1 MRVGIAIWGTKISP
15 VLDASEEILVVEL
28 SGTERSDIETV
39 GLGGWGMMRRARL
52 IGDLGLDTLICGAL
66 SDRLAGFLAWTGVR
80 VIPWV
85 SGDVEEVLSAFVD
98 GKLSGQ
104 RFAMPGCRGGGGRGL
119 GRGGAGRGGAGRGAG
134 AGGGGTGRGRQGDRK
149 HGGG

>member
-1 MRVGIAIWGTKISP
+1 MRVGIAIWGRKISP
-15 VLDASEEILVVEL
+15 VLDVSEAVLVVEF
-28 SGTERSDIETV
+28 SGGERTDIETV
-39 GLGGWGMMRRARL
+39 ELGGWGMMRRARL

-66 SDRLAGFLAWTGVR
+66 SDRLAGLLAWRGVR

-85 SGDVEEVLSAFVD
+85 SGDVDDVLSAFVD

-119 GRGGAGRGGAGRGAG
+119 GRGGAGRGGAGQ
-134 AGGGGTGRGRQGDRK
+134 GGTGGGRQGGRK
-149 HGGG
+149 HEGG